1 MNRLPHAARAAS
13 RPNLGR
19 RGFTLVELLVAAAIT
34 AAMAGGIAVIVANV
48 SGTWSRSA
56 GRLDADAQAR
66 LALDQIT
73 LDLQSALYR
82 DDGNVWLAASI
93 LDNTGNAG
101 VLWTNA
107 QTAANAKP
115 NGANG
120 SLALTAPSIADA
132 RFGLAGAW
140 LRFFTTRRGSN
151 TATTLATTADTLSAP
166 VAVGYQIIRRRT
178 SAAALNQ
185 NTGYFLHRA
194 EVRPG
199 ANGTGQGVLESGYS
213 LVAPA
218 YNITSAG
225 NTGATTG
232 DPRSLRAPGSA
243 TNLDSILA
251 DNVVDFG
258 IRAYVRDS
266 TGGLRLIFP
275 ADANGRPTGS
285 ATTTLVG
292 LLPAA
297 TPLTGTNF
305 NQHFPAVVDVMIRVL
320 TAEGA
325 RQIANL
331 EKSPAQPATR
341 PTQYPSNAAWWWAVV
356 TANSR
361 VYTRRIVLAAEPL

>member
-1 MNRLPHAARAAS
+1 MNRLPRDAHPFC
-13 RPNLGR
+13 RPKSGR

-34 AAMAGGIAVIVANV
+34 AAMAGGIAVIVGNV
-48 SGTWSRSA
+48 SGTWARSA

-82 DDGNVWLAASI
+82 DDGNVWLAANI
-93 LDNTGNAG
+93 LDTTATSG
-101 VLWTNA
+101 LWTNA

-132 RFGLAGAW
+132 RFGQAGTW

-178 SAAALNQ
+178 SAATLNQ

-213 LVAPA
+213 LIAAA
-218 YNITSAG
+218 YNTTSAG

-266 TGGLRLIFP
+266 AGGLRLIFP

-297 TPLTGTNF
+297 APLTGTNF

-320 TAEGA
+320 TDEGA

-341 PTQYPSNAAWWWAVV
+341 PTQYPTNAAWWWAVV